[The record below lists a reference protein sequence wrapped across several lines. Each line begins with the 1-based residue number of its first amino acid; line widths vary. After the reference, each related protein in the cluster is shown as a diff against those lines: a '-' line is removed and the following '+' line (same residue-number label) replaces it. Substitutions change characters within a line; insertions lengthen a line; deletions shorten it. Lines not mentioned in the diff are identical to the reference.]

1 MNNILK
7 TSHLNKEYR
16 LGGFVNRV
24 RINALDDVNLAIES
38 DEPAI
43 ISIVGESGSGKTTLA
58 KVILRL
64 VKPTSGSAIVYDRLV
79 AGKGEKPS
87 KREFFSTVQPI
98 FQNPFEAF
106 SSYLT
111 VDTYLFDTAVR
122 VNKLSKTE
130 AVDAMTESLRLV
142 GLEYR
147 DVRGKY
153 PNQFSGGEL
162 QRVSI
167 ARALIPHP
175 KIIIA
180 DEPVSMIDASLR
192 MNIIN
197 LFLSLKEEFQRS
209 FLYITHD
216 LATAYYISDYI
227 GVMYRGC
234 IVEFGDART
243 ILADPQHPYT
253 QLLLDSIPEI
263 GRKWERKRIALSDIE
278 AKEFQFVGCRF
289 SNRCPIAKDRCIVE
303 RPPATKKADGTRCL
317 LPFCLNLTWRSE
329 CGLEHSQPGCQK
341 EYTKPF
347 KISNEGSLDE

>member
-1 MNNILK
+1 MNTILK
-7 TSHLNKEYR
+7 TRNLNKVYK
-16 LGGFVNRV
+16 LGGFINRV
-24 RINALDDVNLAIES
+24 RINALDDVNLTIES
-38 DEPAI
+38 DEPVI
-43 ISIVGESGSGKTTLA
+43 ISVVGESGSGKTTLA
-58 KVILRL
+58 KALLRL
-64 VKPTSGSAIVYDRLV
+64 EKPTSGSAVVYDRLI
-79 AGKGEKPS
+79 AGEGDKPS
-87 KREFFSTVQPI
+87 SREFYSTIQPI

-106 SSYLT
+106 SSYRP
-111 VDTYLFDTAVR
+111 VDAYLYDTAVR
-122 VNKLSKTE
+122 INGLSKTA
-130 AVDAMTESLRLV
+130 AVDAMTEALRLV

-197 LFLSLKEEFQRS
+197 LFMSLKEEFDRS

-227 GVMYRGC
+227 AVMYRGS
-234 IVEFGDART
+234 IAEFGDART

-253 QLLLDSIPEI
+253 QLLLDSIPDV
-263 GRKWERKRIALSDIE
+263 GRKWSREKMAMSDIE
-278 AKEFQFVGCRF
+278 AKEFQFEGCRYY
-289 SNRCPIAKDRCIVE
+289 NRCPIAEDRCMVE
-303 RPPATKKADGTRCL
+303 RPPAVKMADGREVYCH
-317 LPFCLNLTWRSE
+317 FA
-329 CGLEHSQPGCQK
+329 
-341 EYTKPF
+341 
-347 KISNEGSLDE
+347 

>member
-1 MNNILK
+1 MTTILK
-7 TSHLNKEYR
+7 TRNLNKVYK
-16 LGGFVNRV
+16 LGGFINRV
-24 RINALDDVNLAIES
+24 RINALDDVNLTIES
-38 DEPAI
+38 DEPVI
-43 ISIVGESGSGKTTLA
+43 ISVVGESGSGKTTLA
-58 KVILRL
+58 KALLRL
-64 VKPTSGSAIVYDRLV
+64 EKPTSGSAVVYDRLI
-79 AGKGEKPS
+79 AGEGDKPS
-87 KREFFSTVQPI
+87 SREFYSTIQPI

-106 SSYLT
+106 SSYRP
-111 VDTYLFDTAVR
+111 VDAYLYDTAVR
-122 VNKLSKTE
+122 INGLSKTA
-130 AVDAMTESLRLV
+130 AVDAMTEALRLV

-197 LFLSLKEEFQRS
+197 LFMSLKEEFDRS

-227 GVMYRGC
+227 AVMYRGS
-234 IVEFGDART
+234 IAEFGDART

-253 QLLLDSIPEI
+253 QLLLDSIPDV
-263 GRKWERKRIALSDIE
+263 GRKWSREKMAMSDIE
-278 AKEFQFVGCRF
+278 AKEFQFEGCRYY
-289 SNRCPIAKDRCIVE
+289 NRCPIAEDRCMVE
-303 RPPATKKADGTRCL
+303 RPPAVKMADGREVYCH
-317 LPFCLNLTWRSE
+317 FA
-329 CGLEHSQPGCQK
+329 
-341 EYTKPF
+341 
-347 KISNEGSLDE
+347 

>member
-1 MNNILK
+1 MNTILK
-7 TSHLNKEYR
+7 TSNLNKVYR
-16 LGGFVNRV
+16 LGGLFNRI
-24 RINALDDVNLAIES
+24 RINALDDVNLTIES
-38 DEPAI
+38 DEPLI

-58 KVILRL
+58 KVLLRL
-64 VKPTSGSAIVYDRLV
+64 VKPTSGNALVYDRLI
-79 AGKGEKPS
+79 AGKGVNPS
-87 KREFFSTVQPI
+87 SRELFSTVQPI

-106 SSYLT
+106 SSYRT
-111 VDTYLFDTAVR
+111 VDAYLFSTAVR
-122 VNKLSKTE
+122 VANLSKTE
-130 AVDAMTESLRLV
+130 AVDAMAEALSLV

-162 QRVSI
+162 QRVSV

-192 MNIIN
+192 MNVIN

-234 IVEFGDART
+234 IVEFGDARI

-253 QLLLDSIPEI
+253 QLLLDSIPDI
-263 GRKWERKRIALSDIE
+263 GRKWEKKKIALSDIE
-278 AKEFQFVGCRF
+278 AKEFQFEGCRF
-289 SNRCPIAKDRCIVE
+289 YNRCPHSSDRCMLE
-303 RPPATKKADGTRCL
+303 RPPAKRMPDGRDVYCHL
-317 LPFCLNLTWRSE
+317 SWLSPKF
-329 CGLEHSQPGCQK
+329 
-341 EYTKPF
+341 
-347 KISNEGSLDE
+347 

>member
-1 MNNILK
+1 MNTILK
-7 TSHLNKEYR
+7 TSNLNKVYK
-16 LGGFVNRV
+16 LGGFINRV
-24 RINALDDVNLAIES
+24 RINALDEVNLTIES
-38 DEPAI
+38 DEPVI

-64 VKPTSGSAIVYDRLV
+64 IKPTSGSALVYDQMI
-79 AGKGEKPS
+79 AGKGDQPS
-87 KREFFSTVQPI
+87 NREFFSTVQPI

-106 SSYLT
+106 SGYRTVDSYLN
-111 VDTYLFDTAVR
+111 DTAVR
-122 VNKLSKTE
+122 VAKLSKTE
-130 AVDAMTESLRLV
+130 AVDAMTEALRLV

-162 QRVSI
+162 QRVSV
-167 ARALIPHP
+167 ARALIPDP

-180 DEPVSMIDASLR
+180 DEPVSMIDASMR
-192 MNIIN
+192 MNVIN

-234 IVEFGDART
+234 IVEFGDARR

-253 QLLLDSIPEI
+253 QLLLDSIPDI
-263 GRKWERKRIALSDIE
+263 GRKWERKKMTLADIE
-278 AKEFQFVGCRF
+278 AKEFQFEGCRF
-289 SNRCPIAKDRCIVE
+289 NNRCPIVEDRCTVE
-303 RPPATKKADGTRCL
+303 RPIAIKKDDGRDVYCH
-317 LPFCLNLTWRSE
+317 FA
-329 CGLEHSQPGCQK
+329 
-341 EYTKPF
+341 
-347 KISNEGSLDE
+347 

>member
-1 MNNILK
+1 M
-7 TSHLNKEYR
+7 
-16 LGGFVNRV
+16 NRV
-24 RINALDDVNLAIES
+24 RINALDDVNLTIES
-38 DEPAI
+38 DEPLI

-58 KVILRL
+58 KVLLRL
-64 VKPTSGSAIVYDRLV
+64 VKPTSGNALVYDRLI
-79 AGKGEKPS
+79 AGKGVNPS
-87 KREFFSTVQPI
+87 SRELFSTVQPI

-106 SSYLT
+106 SSYRT
-111 VDTYLFDTAVR
+111 VDAYLFSTAVR
-122 VNKLSKTE
+122 VANLSKTE
-130 AVDAMTESLRLV
+130 AVDAMAEALSLV

-162 QRVSI
+162 QRVSV

-192 MNIIN
+192 MNVIN

-234 IVEFGDART
+234 IVEFGDARI

-253 QLLLDSIPEI
+253 QLLLDSIPDI
-263 GRKWERKRIALSDIE
+263 GRKWEKKKIALSDIE
-278 AKEFQFVGCRF
+278 AKEFQFEGCRF
-289 SNRCPIAKDRCIVE
+289 YNRCPHSSDRCMLE
-303 RPPATKKADGTRCL
+303 RPPAKRMPDGRDVYCHL
-317 LPFCLNLTWRSE
+317 SWLSPKF
-329 CGLEHSQPGCQK
+329 
-341 EYTKPF
+341 
-347 KISNEGSLDE
+347 

>member
-1 MNNILK
+1 MNTILK
-7 TSHLNKEYR
+7 TRNLNKAYR
-16 LGGFVNRV
+16 LGGLFNRI

-64 VKPTSGSAIVYDRLV
+64 VKPTSGSALVCDRLI
-79 AGKGEKPS
+79 AGKGDKPS
-87 KREFFSTVQPI
+87 NREFFSTVQPI

-106 SSYLT
+106 SSYRT
-111 VDTYLFDTAVR
+111 VDAYLSSTAVR
-122 VNKLSKTE
+122 VANLSKTE
-130 AVDAMTESLRLV
+130 AVDAMTESLSLV

-175 KIIIA
+175 EIIIA

-192 MNIIN
+192 MKIIN
-197 LFLSLKEEFQRS
+197 LFLQLKEEFRRS

-263 GRKWERKRIALSDIE
+263 GRKWQKEKMAMSDIE
-278 AKEFQFVGCRF
+278 SKEFQFEGCRF
-289 SNRCPIAKDRCIVE
+289 CNRCPIAEDKCIIE
-303 RPPATKKADGTRCL
+303 RPPAIKKDDGRDVYCH
-317 LPFCLNLTWRSE
+317 FA
-329 CGLEHSQPGCQK
+329 
-341 EYTKPF
+341 
-347 KISNEGSLDE
+347 

>member
-1 MNNILK
+1 MKTILK
-7 TSHLNKEYR
+7 TSNLNKVYK
-16 LGGFVNRV
+16 LGGIVNRIQ
-24 RINALDDVNLAIES
+24 INALDDVNLTVES
-38 DEPAI
+38 DEPVI
-43 ISIVGESGSGKTTLA
+43 ISVVGESGSGKTTLA

-64 VKPTSGSAIVYDRLV
+64 EKPTSGSALVYDRPI
-79 AGKGEKPS
+79 AGKGVKPA
-87 KREFFSTVQPI
+87 KREFYSTIQPI

-106 SSYLT
+106 SSYRP
-111 VDTYLFDTAVR
+111 VDAYLYETAVR
-122 VNKLSKTE
+122 INKLSKT
-130 AVDAMTESLRLV
+130 AAIDAMTEALRLV

-175 KIIIA
+175 EIIIA

-197 LFLSLKEEFQRS
+197 LFLSLKEEYRRS

-227 GVMYRGC
+227 AVMYRGT

-253 QLLLDSIPEI
+253 QLLLDSIPDT
-263 GRKWERKRIALSDIE
+263 GRKWEREKMALSDIE
-278 AKEFQFVGCRF
+278 AKEFQFEGCRYC
-289 SNRCPIAKDRCIVE
+289 NRCPIAEDKCAVE
-303 RPPATKKADGTRCL
+303 RPPAIRKADGRDVYC
-317 LPFCLNLTWRSE
+317 F
-329 CGLEHSQPGCQK
+329 
-341 EYTKPF
+341 F
-347 KISNEGSLDE
+347 A